1 MICIPGS
8 YVIVRVEKEDTE
20 ILWDINQVSK
30 NMVLIFGAPAPK
42 IWCCILTAMEVEV
55 ELDQFSHRCRKPELS
70 DLNIHGLFPH
80 IKVRGCLSR
89 VV

>member
-8 YVIVRVEKEDTE
+8 HVIMRVEKEDTE
-20 ILWDINQVSK
+20 ILWDVNQVSK
-30 NMVLIFGAPAPK
+30 NMVL
-42 IWCCILTAMEVEV
+42 ILTAMEVEV